1 LGFHHFLA
9 DWKPHN
15 ESGSL
20 FAALCGNRP
29 SMPVNNFSTDSQPHA
44 NSGIFISSVEALEGL
59 EDFVQILLIEPYPVI
74 FHKDAD

>member
-1 LGFHHFLA
+1 
-9 DWKPHN
+9 
-15 ESGSL
+15 
-20 FAALCGNRP
+20 
-29 SMPVNNFSTDSQPHA
+29 MPVNNFSTDSQPHA